1 MDRFNKEGIQA
12 FVGAL
17 EGSGLTTMISNFNQ
31 VCAADGVDV
40 FYGGKAA
47 DAVGSSKIIFRTGAV
62 TASSDSKDSKDSKD
76 NKDNKDSKASKDSK
90 KENE

>member
-17 EGSGLTTMISNFNQ
+17 EGSGVTTMIGRFNQ
-31 VCAADGVDV
+31 ICDADSVDV

-47 DAVGSSKIIFRTGAV
+47 DAVGSSKIIFKTGAV
-62 TASSDSKDSKDSKD
+62 TAD
-76 NKDNKDSKASKDSK
+76 KDNKDSKNSKDSK
-90 KENE
+90 DIKDNKENE